1 MKKIIKIFIVTIIV
15 TVCLIS
21 IPFNL
26 INLLKDKV
34 YINIDENEAKLVNSL
49 INNNNLTEKP
59 IKKLGYMGGLG
70 DWYLFIEYKDGEK
83 IETLYNDVDNLELKR
98 YIIDNGYSV
107 GEIAKIELILAIM
120 IIILCCIYEVI
131 KLLRLLLKD
140 KKEA

>member
-26 INLLKDKV
+26 INLIKDKY

-49 INNNNLTEKP
+49 INDNNLTEKP

>member
-26 INLLKDKV
+26 INLIKDKY

-49 INNNNLTEKP
+49 INDNNLTEKP
-59 IKKLGYMGGLG
+59 IEKLGYMGGLG

-83 IETLYNDVDNLELKR
+83 IDNIWFNVFNYYR
-98 YIIDNGYSV
+98 
-107 GEIAKIELILAIM
+107 
-120 IIILCCIYEVI
+120 
-131 KLLRLLLKD
+131 
-140 KKEA
+140 

>member
-26 INLLKDKV
+26 INLIKDKY

-49 INNNNLTEKP
+49 INDNNLTEKP
-59 IKKLGYMGGLG
+59 IEKLGYMGGLG